1 MRLMPIV
8 LAVLAAG
15 SVFAQAPEV
24 DWDKEGKAL
33 LEKATSDDPAV
44 AIPAQDEIREVG
56 RPYVPALRAAL
67 KDAANKGALR
77 FFACELLGDIHD
89 PAAAPDVA
97 ALLEDLAEDRTGEPV
112 AAAAA
117 RALGKLGD
125 ASVAD
130 KLIAALDSK
139 SLDVKYEAARALGI
153 LRVKKA
159 EAKLLEMLKAKETKE
174 TFRGGLLPA
183 AACEA
188 LGKVRSQAALDEII
202 KMMDQS
208 VPETRSGWFYD
219 QIAIMALNRITGEY
233 KGSFD
238 AGDPKGEKKE
248 ETKKAWR
255 EWWAKQPHPKD
266 AEQPPK

>member
-1 MRLMPIV
+1 MRLMPIA
-8 LAVLAAG
+8 LLIFAAG
-15 SVFAQAPEV
+15 FSCAQAPEV

-33 LEKATSDDPAV
+33 LDKAISDDPAV
-44 AIPAQDEIREVG
+44 SIPAQDELREVG

-67 KDAANKGALR
+67 KDTRGAVR
-77 FFACELLGDIHD
+77 FFACEILGEIHD
-89 PAAAPDVA
+89 SAAAADLA
-97 ALLEDLAEDRTGEPV
+97 GMLEDLIEERTGEPV

-139 SLDVKYEAARALGI
+139 SLDVKYEAARALGN

-188 LGKVRSQAALDEII
+188 LGKVKSVSAESEIV
-202 KMMDQS
+202 KMLEQS
-208 VPETRSGWFYD
+208 APETRSGWSYD
-219 QIAIMALNRITGEY
+219 QIAIMALTRITGEDN
-233 KGSFD
+233 GPFD
-238 AGDPKGEKKE
+238 GEKKE
-248 ETKKAWR
+248 DTKKKWR
-255 EWWAKQPHPKD
+255 EWWAKQPQQP
-266 AEQPPK
+266 EQPK